1 MEIKYTLL
9 DESLN
14 SIPENEVISENDLSL
29 IDNYKVNK
37 KFTQGVDYV
46 EGHIY
51 SLTNELLYSNYEVE
65 IPFKDQ
71 ISDDNNGL
79 SQLSFEP
86 TDFTAQS
93 GFEYSDT
100 KAVFHFL

>member
-37 KFTQGVDYV
+37 KLM
-46 EGHIY
+46 IK
-51 SLTNELLYSNYEVE
+51 
-65 IPFKDQ
+65 IK
-71 ISDDNNGL
+71 
-79 SQLSFEP
+79 
-86 TDFTAQS
+86 
-93 GFEYSDT
+93 
-100 KAVFHFL
+100 FLQA

>member
-29 IDNYKVNK
+29 IDNYKINK

-51 SLTNELLYSNYEVE
+51 SVTNQLL
-65 IPFKDQ
+65 
-71 ISDDNNGL
+71 
-79 SQLSFEP
+79 
-86 TDFTAQS
+86 
-93 GFEYSDT
+93 
-100 KAVFHFL
+100 

>member
-46 EGHIY
+46 
-51 SLTNELLYSNYEVE
+51 
-65 IPFKDQ
+65 
-71 ISDDNNGL
+71 
-79 SQLSFEP
+79 
-86 TDFTAQS
+86 
-93 GFEYSDT
+93 
-100 KAVFHFL
+100 